1 MLAVLQIQGRAGRL
15 LARLANVDK
24 ILINSDDV
32 LTKLDLSAVAE
43 LVFLFVAYSFK
54 DSVFF

>member
-1 MLAVLQIQGRAGRL
+1 MLQIQGRAGRL
-15 LARLANVDK
+15 LARLANADK
-24 ILINSDDV
+24 ILINLDEV

-54 DSVFF
+54 DFVFF